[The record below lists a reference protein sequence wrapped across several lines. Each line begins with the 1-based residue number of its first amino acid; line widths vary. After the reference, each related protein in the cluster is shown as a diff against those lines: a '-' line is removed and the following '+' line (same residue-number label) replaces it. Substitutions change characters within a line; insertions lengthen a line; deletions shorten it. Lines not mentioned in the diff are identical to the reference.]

1 LKLLSQFSDKFEQ
14 AIGFIQLIDQLF
26 GVIQLWITS
35 QHCKLGRKNFKYN
48 KNIFKQQMMKSL
60 AHIRNGMD
68 KDSVELRFE
77 INL

>member
-48 KNIFKQQMMKSL
+48 KNIQMMKSL